1 MIGKSH
7 ILISSEEALIYVD
20 FKVLYHYYRF
30 KIGYFY
36 NRGKV
41 GNQQRELKL
50 SRSVTSSERVKEGVD

>member
-1 MIGKSH
+1 MF
-7 ILISSEEALIYVD
+7 LISSEEALIYRD
-20 FKVLYHYYRF
+20 FKVLHHYYRF